1 MRKGQTWLI
10 GLVAFMTIASLW
22 YLSAT
27 LKLWTMP
34 LTERDKLAQA
44 DPTKL
49 FSLEK
54 RAIKLGLDLK
64 GGMYVVLEVDKS
76 KLKPEEA
83 EDAQERALEIIRNR
97 VDQFGVTE
105 PIIHKAGTDRIIVEL
120 PGLQDVERAKQLIGR
135 TAQLEFKLLAEP
147 ELIKQLFAQ
156 IDVSSAQTQPEKQGT
171 LAEKSKSETKP
182 KTQEDKSLT
191 ELFTGPKTDTGAK
204 PDTAQASEP
213 DQELSSRPFTAL
225 LEPVSQ
231 EGYSYRVEEED
242 VPKVKQILEKPEV
255 KALIPEDVELAWS
268 TRTVTDRGITYMFL
282 YVVRKP
288 VELSGKYLTDATP
301 SYDQFRRPIVNF
313 QLTKEGGRLF
323 AALTGANIGKPLAI
337 VLDGTVESAPVIQ
350 SKIRDR
356 GQIEL
361 GNAKFEEA
369 QDLAVVLRAGAL
381 PAPVKIVESRVI
393 GPSLGQ
399 DSIQKGLLSS
409 VIGALAVILFMA
421 IYYKLSGTIA
431 DFALLLN
438 VLFLMAVLAVFHAT
452 LTLPGI
458 AGIILT
464 MGMSVDSNV
473 LIFERIREELR
484 TGKTIRASI
493 DAGYKRALL
502 TIIDSHITTLIT
514 AFALFLFGTG
524 PIKGFAVTLS
534 AGVIIS
540 LFTALLVTK
549 MIFDIRK
556 QYQSLSI

>member
-1 MRKGQTWLI
+1 MRKGQAWMM

-34 LTERDKLAQA
+34 LPERDQIAQEDPAKLV
-44 DPTKL
+44 
-49 FSLEK
+49 SLEK
-54 RAIKLGLDLK
+54 KAIKLGLDLK

-105 PIIHKAGTDRIIVEL
+105 PIIQKAGTDRIVVEL

-135 TAQLEFKLLAEP
+135 TAQLEFKLLAEG
-147 ELIKQLFAQ
+147 EQVRTLFNQ
-156 IDVSSAQTQPEKQGT
+156 IDALLAAQTP
-171 LAEKSKSETKP
+171 
-182 KTQEDKSLT
+182 DKSGTQKSSVETSAKPDTQKEKGLT

-204 PDTAQASEP
+204 ADTVPTAVDE
-213 DQELSSRPFTAL
+213 ELRSRPFTVL
-225 LEPVSQ
+225 MEPLSQ
-231 EGYSYRVEEED
+231 EGYSFRIEEEE

-255 KALIPEDVELAWS
+255 KALIPEDIEVAWS
-268 TRTVTDRGITYMFL
+268 TRNVTDRGITYMFL
-282 YVVRKP
+282 YLVRKP

-323 AALTGANIGKPLAI
+323 AAITGANIGKPLAI
-337 VLDGTVESAPVIQ
+337 VLDGKVESAPIIQ

-393 GPSLGQ
+393 GPSLGK
-399 DSIQKGLLSS
+399 DSIQKGLISS
-409 VIGALAVILFMA
+409 IIGGLAVILFMA
-421 IYYKLSGTIA
+421 VYYKISGVIA

-438 VLFLMAVLAVFHAT
+438 VLFLMAVLAIFHAT

-493 DAGYKRALL
+493 EAGYKRALL
-502 TIIDSHITTLIT
+502 TIVDSHITTLIT

-534 AGVIIS
+534 AGVAIS
-540 LFTALLVTK
+540 LFTAVVVTK

-556 QYQSLSI
+556 QYTTLSI

>member
-1 MRKGQTWLI
+1 M
-10 GLVAFMTIASLW
+10 VIASLW

-27 LKLWTMP
+27 MRLWTLP
-34 LTERDKLAQA
+34 LTEREKIGQE
-44 DPTKL
+44 DPTRL
-49 FSLEK
+49 ISLEK
-54 RAIKLGLDLK
+54 KAIKLGLDLK

-97 VDQFGVTE
+97 VDQFGVSE
-105 PIIHKAGTDRIIVEL
+105 PIIQKAGMNRIVVEL

-135 TAQLEFKLLAEP
+135 TAQLEFKLLSDQES
-147 ELIKQLFAQ
+147 IRQLFNQ
-156 IDVSSAQTQPEKQGT
+156 IDATLAKAKPEKGET
-171 LAEKSKSETKP
+171 LAKTENKP
-182 KTQEDKSLT
+182 KTKEDKSLT
-191 ELFTGPKTDTGAK
+191 ELFTGPKKDTGVKADTSTLP
-204 PDTAQASEP
+204 PDE
-213 DQELSSRPFTAL
+213 ELSERPFTAL
-225 LEPVSQ
+225 LEQLSQ
-231 EGYSYRVEEED
+231 EGYSYRVEIDD
-242 VPKVKQILEKPEV
+242 VPKVRQMLETPEV
-255 KALIPEDVELAWS
+255 KALIPEDVELSWS
-268 TRTVTDRGITYMFL
+268 TRSQSDRGIEYMFL
-282 YVVRKP
+282 YVVKKQ
-288 VELSGKYLTDATP
+288 VELSGKYLTDARP
-301 SYDQFRRPIVNF
+301 SFDQFRRPIVNF
-313 QLTKEGGRLF
+313 QLTKEGGRIF

-337 VLDGTVESAPVIQ
+337 ILDGKVESAPVIQ

-369 QDLAVVLRAGAL
+369 QDLSVVLRAGAL
-381 PAPVKIVESRVI
+381 PAPVKIAESRVI

-399 DSIQKGLLSS
+399 DSIQKGLISS
-409 VIGALAVILFMA
+409 LIGGLAVILFMA
-421 IYYKLSGTIA
+421 IYYKLSGVIA
-431 DFALLLN
+431 DFALMLN
-438 VLFLMAVLAVFHAT
+438 VLFLMAVLAAFHAT

-540 LFTALLVTK
+540 LFTALVVTK

-556 QYQSLSI
+556 QYQRLSI